1 MMSVDGDWKVT
12 VNSPMGAQEATLT
25 LDTSNGGLS
34 GKFAGPQGEQEFE
47 GGTADGN
54 ALAWNIKLTQLMP
67 MELDFT
73 AEVDGD
79 NMSGNVKLGAFGDAT
94 LAGTRV

>member
-1 MMSVDGDWKVT
+1 MMSVDGDWTVT
-12 VNSPMGAQEATLT
+12 VNSPIGAQEATLT
-25 LDTSNGGLS
+25 LGTCNGGLS

-47 GGTADGN
+47 DGTADGN
-54 ALAWNIKLTQLMP
+54 ALAWNIKLTQPMP
-67 MELDFT
+67 MELGFT

-79 NMSGNVKLGAFGDAT
+79 NISGNVKLVAFGDAT